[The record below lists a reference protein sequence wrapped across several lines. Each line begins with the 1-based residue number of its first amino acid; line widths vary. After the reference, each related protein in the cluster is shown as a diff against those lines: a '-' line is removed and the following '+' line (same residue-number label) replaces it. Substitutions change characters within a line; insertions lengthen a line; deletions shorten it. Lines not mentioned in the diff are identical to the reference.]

1 MSPPLEKTSGR
12 PLLKGR
18 TLKSGEGVGW
28 LGIEGIRDFRDLKA
42 EEGEKESVDFGVL
55 DLKGLPAYA
64 WVLRFIARVLFVRS
78 AKF

>member
-1 MSPPLEKTSGR
+1 M
-12 PLLKGR
+12 
-18 TLKSGEGVGW
+18 
-28 LGIEGIRDFRDLKA
+28 GIEGIRDFRDLKA

-64 WVLRFIARVLFVRS
+64 WVLRFIVRVLLVRS